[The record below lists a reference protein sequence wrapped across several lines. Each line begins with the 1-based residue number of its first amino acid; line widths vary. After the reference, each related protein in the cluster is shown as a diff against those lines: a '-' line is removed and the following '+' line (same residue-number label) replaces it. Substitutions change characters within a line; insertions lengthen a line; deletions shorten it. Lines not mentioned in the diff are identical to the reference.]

1 MERVGGEDV
10 ADGDLPSES
19 AIGPLRWLAIAA
31 LLALGLLLI
40 AALAHSGDDREA
52 GILSALGGRLPML
65 VSGLLAAASLAAA
78 GYLLGAL
85 RSRLFPASSPA
96 AASSLPAGENA
107 QEMPFRE
114 QFAACPEGLALLD
127 GDRVEAANPALEA
140 LAGVREGGLDG
151 EDFAAL
157 VGETPD
163 GEDGAE
169 TLPLNLD
176 GVVRSREA
184 GLRRRDDSWIPV
196 EIDAYPCPWRGRA
209 LKLVEVRHIAG
220 RRLREEARR
229 REEEELRRSEAAL
242 RSLLAH
248 SHLAFFAVDARGIFT
263 LAEGRGIEALGFK
276 SAELVGQSALPP
288 EKAADAKA
296 QQVKPS
302 RLRALQASFRKAME
316 GRAVEEILEVSGS
329 LFEVRLRPVAGPDG
343 KPAGANGIAMDV
355 TDLKRAEDDLR
366 RGKEQLRAAIS
377 NAPILLFA
385 LDRKGAYTLMEGRVL
400 EDLGLKAADAL
411 GKPAS
416 EVHRDVPQLAMNVR
430 RALSGEE
437 FASLIRIGGLWFE
450 THYRPVFE
458 GYDEVAGVIGV
469 AINVTDRKRAED
481 ALRRSED
488 QLRHSRK
495 MEAIGRVAGGVAH
508 DFNNLLTA
516 ITGYTELLLTDA
528 APGEPDTGP
537 EHSRKSLEE
546 IRKAAERATTLTR
559 QLLAFSRRQVLTPK
573 LLNLNQA
580 VSDID
585 KMLRRLIREDIE
597 LVSMLDPALGDV
609 WVDPGQMEQ
618 VILNLALNARDAMPR
633 GGQLTLETA
642 NVDLESH
649 TARGELFLVP
659 GPYVMLAVSD
669 TGMGMDEEVKAHLFE
684 PFFTTKADGNGLGL
698 GLSAVYGIVKQSGGT
713 IAVESEKGRGTTFR
727 VYLPRADKAAV
738 ARNGGRA
745 PDSLHG
751 EETVLLVEDE
761 EAVRT
766 LIREILAMHGY
777 RVIEARSGGE
787 AILASQRHDGPIHTL
802 LTDVVM
808 ANMSG
813 RELADHLRPLR
824 PEMKILYISGY
835 SEDAVLGETTAAKPG
850 APAGEFATALPGV
863 GGGEAAFLAKPFTP
877 KTLALKVREVLDRRA
892 AARPDLLHRV

>member
-1 MERVGGEDV
+1 
-10 ADGDLPSES
+10 L
-19 AIGPLRWLAIAA
+19 
-31 LLALGLLLI
+31 
-40 AALAHSGDDREA
+40 
-52 GILSALGGRLPML
+52 
-65 VSGLLAAASLAAA
+65 
-78 GYLLGAL
+78 
-85 RSRLFPASSPA
+85 
-96 AASSLPAGENA
+96 
-107 QEMPFRE
+107 
-114 QFAACPEGLALLD
+114 
-127 GDRVEAANPALEA
+127 
-140 LAGVREGGLDG
+140 
-151 EDFAAL
+151 
-157 VGETPD
+157 T
-163 GEDGAE
+163 
-169 TLPLNLD
+169 
-176 GVVRSREA
+176 
-184 GLRRRDDSWIPV
+184 
-196 EIDAYPCPWRGRA
+196 
-209 LKLVEVRHIAG
+209 
-220 RRLREEARR
+220 
-229 REEEELRRSEAAL
+229 
-242 RSLLAH
+242 
-248 SHLAFFAVDARGIFT
+248 
-263 LAEGRGIEALGFK
+263 
-276 SAELVGQSALPP
+276 
-288 EKAADAKA
+288 
-296 QQVKPS
+296 
-302 RLRALQASFRKAME
+302 
-316 GRAVEEILEVSGS
+316 
-329 LFEVRLRPVAGPDG
+329 GPDG
-343 KPAGANGIAMDV
+343 KAAGASGLALDV

-400 EDLGLKAADAL
+400 DDLGLKAADAL

-437 FASLIRIGGLWFE
+437 FASLMQIGGLWFE

-481 ALRRSED
+481 ALRRSEE

-528 APGEPDTGP
+528 APGEPDQGP

-597 LVSMLDPALGDV
+597 LVSVLDPALGDV

-684 PFFTTKADGNGLGL
+684 PFFTTKEEGKGLGL

-713 IAVESEKGRGTTFR
+713 IAVDTGKGRGTTFR
-727 VYLPRADKAAV
+727 VYLPRADKGAA
-738 ARNGGRA
+738 ARRGGSP

-787 AILASQRHDGPIHTL
+787 AILASQRHDGPIHML

-835 SEDAVLGETTAAKPG
+835 SEDAVLGEATAARPG
-850 APAGEFATALPGV
+850 APGGEYATALPGA